1 MTPVDEMWWKRVPTA
16 ERMIENTCDELLD
29 GKSIQVFPDMLWKDT
44 FLRLVLGA
52 VQNNDAGI
60 AFFEFDGS
68 SMDAGRNLIDCV
80 AELTGFG
87 FNFDGKLKTFVG
99 KLQNNSGYV
108 FQMHGLSPRHL
119 KDAHQLI
126 RDIALQNYRI
136 ALILEDDT
144 QNQVKAVHQ
153 KKFSAN
159 RMDVRYF
166 AWTLLLEQ
174 GDIPLLEYAAI
185 LCEELSGGDP
195 ERCAHLCKHIHEVLR
210 GATNLCDWLTEAEI
224 QWRIHAAQLRGIQ
237 PVIEEQRLKLIDGLG
252 VRVNRILPF
261 DDEYHNTFTK
271 PHEVELRHLVF
282 YKAQLTLSTV
292 EQQLL
297 DQLYEA
303 RNDLSHLR
311 VLSEE
316 QITGIAK
323 LAGKWSTV
331 R

>member
-1 MTPVDEMWWKRVPTA
+1 MYLMT
-16 ERMIENTCDELLD
+16 
-29 GKSIQVFPDMLWKDT
+29 
-44 FLRLVLGA
+44 GA
-52 VQNNDAGI
+52 
-60 AFFEFDGS
+60 
-68 SMDAGRNLIDCV
+68 
-80 AELTGFG
+80 
-87 FNFDGKLKTFVG
+87 
-99 KLQNNSGYV
+99 
-108 FQMHGLSPRHL
+108 
-119 KDAHQLI
+119 
-126 RDIALQNYRI
+126 
-136 ALILEDDT
+136 
-144 QNQVKAVHQ
+144 
-153 KKFSAN
+153 
-159 RMDVRYF
+159 
-166 AWTLLLEQ
+166 
-174 GDIPLLEYAAI
+174 LLEYAAI

-195 ERCAHLCKHIHEVLR
+195 ERYAHLCKHIHEVLR
-210 GATNLCDWLTEAEI
+210 GSTNLCDWLTEAEI